1 MKKYLFILAAIISLV
16 HSAEA
21 QSEYSLREKTEI
33 AENIDS
39 LLIKYFDLST
49 ITKKVENE
57 KKNTKE
63 TNVRIAQFRNLFDK
77 DATIYD
83 DINPRFSYAPKK
95 GEQAYMLE
103 EKNLT
108 DYFNGL
114 IDEFPLG
121 LITVNNKVNISY
133 QNFGTGTVEVALDRT
148 ISGVSYSNKYHISN
162 HDTLKLTLRIKSDK
176 EVKIS
181 KVEKIGNGYNL
192 KLLNDK
198 DLDGV
203 INEEDNCPT
212 EKGRMALKGCPD
224 TDNDGIID
232 KDDYCPDEFGPK
244 ENNGCPATTFSYRY
258 VSSVSAGLGWSN
270 TNLSLGTLA
279 ETGYNKSLKSGSGED
294 ANQGTITNGKYQFG
308 FNLNGLIGYYFGK
321 TKGNRNKGISLGI
334 MLTNYTADY
343 TLNDIQYYFGEADP
357 YNTNDNSLKYEKRIT
372 LRDSAKETIQYNY
385 FSFPILFKIKDK
397 FEKIPKLAWELGFGP
412 SILYSRATLKAV
424 KATVDFEGVYQ
435 VDENGKINYSA
446 THAKSDYDIRLIA
459 SEIES
464 KKTNGNNE
472 TPSVD
477 ELFAAYRQNGLDVNR
492 GVSFDNN
499 FVETKSEK
507 INYAL
512 NLTGDI
518 FYHISARAAIKV
530 GFAFF
535 YGPGFKN
542 KSTQDNEG
550 NNYQMIVEDEN
561 ADPAKLFNNDN
572 GSGGAYNSIYN
583 SAIKQSFIS
592 FGINTGI
599 IFGL

>member
-1 MKKYLFILAAIISLV
+1 MKKYLLILSIIVSSLQLTI
-16 HSAEA
+16 A
-21 QSEYSLREKTEI
+21 QTEFSLRDKTEI
-33 AENIDS
+33 AEHIDS

-77 DATIYD
+77 EATIYD
-83 DINPRFSYAPKK
+83 DINPKFSFAPKK

-121 LITVNNKVNISY
+121 LITVNHKVNISY
-133 QNFGTGTVEVALDRT
+133 QNFATGTVEVALDRT

-176 EVKIS
+176 DVKIS
-181 KVEKIGNGYNL
+181 KVEKIGNSYNL

-244 ENNGCPATTFSYRY
+244 ENNGCPATTFSYQF
-258 VSSVSAGLGWSN
+258 VSSVSAGLGFSN
-270 TNLSLGTLA
+270 TNLSLGNLS
-279 ETGYNKSLKSGSGED
+279 ETGYKNLKRGSPED
-294 ANQGTITNGKYQFG
+294 ASQGTITNGKYQFG
-308 FNLNGLIGYYFGK
+308 YNLNGLIGYYFGK
-321 TKGNRNKGISLGI
+321 TKGNKNKGISLGI
-334 MLTNYTADY
+334 MWTNYTADY
-343 TLNDIQYYFGEADP
+343 TLNGVKYYFGEADP
-357 YNTNDNSLKYEKRIT
+357 YNLSDDNPKYEKRIT
-372 LRDSAKETIQYNY
+372 LRDNAKETIQYNY

-412 SILYSRATLKAV
+412 SILYSRATLREV
-424 KATVDFEGVYQ
+424 NATVDFEGVYQ
-435 VDENGKINYSA
+435 VDKNGNLDYDPSH
-446 THAKSDYDIRLIA
+446 TKSDYDIRLIG

-464 KKTNGNNE
+464 KIKNGNNE

-492 GVSFDNN
+492 GVSFNDNY
-499 FVETKSEK
+499 VDVASQK
-507 INYAL
+507 ISYAL
-512 NLTGDI
+512 NLTGDL
-518 FYHISARAAIKV
+518 FYHISAKAAVKI

-542 KSTQDNEG
+542 KSTQANEG
-550 NNYQMIVEDEN
+550 SNYMMIVKDESGDN
-561 ADPAKLFNNDN
+561 QKLFNNDN

-592 FGINTGI
+592 FGINTGL